1 MSQDQ
6 QTYSRASN
14 AALIGLGAQLVITVL
29 VAILGI
35 YTGSLALS
43 AATWYLVGGL
53 PLWLAIWV
61 LYNQHRLERIEALEA
76 AQLADSDAR
85 SAALFDEAGN
95 QLAQS
100 RRRLENLYKW
110 GMPIVS
116 GFAALYLIGMGG
128 FLTFVGRNAF
138 RSETLMGR
146 ALGENINLSIV
157 ALLLV
162 LCLMVGFLVAR
173 YVAGMTR
180 VNEWQGL
187 RGGASY
193 LIGNVFMGILPI
205 IIALGL
211 DAFLGSR
218 EMLAYLGVILPIIMV
233 LLGAEIIFGFI
244 FGLYRPRKAGEFV
257 RPAFDSRSLGLL
269 TRPESMGKIF
279 SETLNYQFGFE
290 VSKSWFMRLLGR
302 ALLPLAIVCFA
313 IVLGMSCIVVVS
325 PHQQAVITNNGAF
338 SRIAEPGI
346 RFKAPWPIGKAEK
359 YDIYRVHSIK
369 LGSRAHLEAKL
380 DADGNPLIEPILWTN
395 THVEEGQA
403 EQFLATAPPPGAGT
417 GGGTDSVLGE
427 MVGADIDVK
436 YRISDLR
443 AYLGVDNPSRGV
455 QSPTGLLDVVAE
467 QQVARFFATR
477 DIDTL
482 LTTGRQEAGE
492 ALRAAI
498 QDELNG
504 YNVGIDVVFVSV
516 SGIHPPQEV
525 AASFHERINALQ
537 EAQTEIEKAKGE
549 ASVRLTGVAG
559 SREKALEI
567 AQQITLRQELKNRL
581 TQLATQPNADPV
593 AIEAME
599 EELRALQ
606 ATIQLLLLDAGG
618 EAGQRILEARAFR
631 WTVALE
637 AQARALRREAEL
649 DAFQLAPRY
658 YPMSRYYETLVE
670 TMSDRPKTVLGLPAD
685 APAPNVVLDL
695 QDSVLPGITGGG
707 N

>member
-35 YTGSLALS
+35 YAGSLALS

-128 FLTFVGRNAF
+128 FLAFIGRNALL
-138 RSETLMGR
+138 SETLMSR

-193 LIGNVFMGILPI
+193 LIGNVFLGILPI
-205 IIALGL
+205 LIALGL

-233 LLGAEIIFGFI
+233 LLGVEIILGFI

-257 RPAFDSRSLGLL
+257 RPAFDSRTLGLL

-302 ALLPLAIVCFA
+302 ALLPLAIICFA

-338 SRIAEPGI
+338 SHIAEPGI

-359 YDIYRVHSIK
+359 HDIYRVHSIK
-369 LGSRAHLEAKL
+369 LGSRAHIETRR
-380 DADGNPLIEPILWTN
+380 DADGNPIVEPILWTN
-395 THVEEGQA
+395 THVDEGQA
-403 EQFLATAPPPGAGT
+403 EQFLATAPPPGAGAD
-417 GGGTDSVLGE
+417 GGTDSVLGE

-443 AYLGVDNPSRGV
+443 AYLGVDNPARSV
-455 QSPTGLLDVVAE
+455 QSPTELLDVVAE

-492 ALRAAI
+492 MLRDAI
-498 QDELNG
+498 QDELDG

-567 AQQITLRQELKNRL
+567 AEQITRRQELKNQL
-581 TQLATQPNADPV
+581 TQLTAQPNADPA

-637 AQARALRREAEL
+637 AQSRALRREAEL

-658 YPMSRYYETLVE
+658 YPMSRYYETLVA